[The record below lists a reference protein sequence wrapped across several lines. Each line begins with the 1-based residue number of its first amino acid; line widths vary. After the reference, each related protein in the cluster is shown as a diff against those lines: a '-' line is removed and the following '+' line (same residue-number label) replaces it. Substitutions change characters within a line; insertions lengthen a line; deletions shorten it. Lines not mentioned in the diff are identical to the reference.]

1 MRKFKGI
8 YNGDELIEEL
18 KFGFLFA
25 FIALV
30 QKISIKKKLLDSFSS
45 TLQSWVNS
53 KNRNLIKFYQ
63 RNYHPFW
70 TTIDSF
76 PIQE

>member
-45 TLQSWVNS
+45 TLQS
-53 KNRNLIKFYQ
+53 
-63 RNYHPFW
+63 
-70 TTIDSF
+70 
-76 PIQE
+76 